1 MARATARGKSPA
13 RAASK
18 SPARGKAAK
27 SPAPAA
33 RTKSPARSTKKAAPA
48 VAAAPAPVAAAAP
61 VAKKA
66 AAGGKKSA
74 SVRPSSVE
82 YEFGGPVGAALIFV
96 ISHVLL
102 YYVYFVL
109 TENGGALWAPR
120 SWADVVGAARTVAS
134 TAAPTW
140 TAAYLY
146 FGFLAFE
153 AALAVFMPG
162 FIVKSRPDENG
173 DQMVYNCNSVLCWW
187 ASLGLGAW
195 LQYTGRF
202 NFATYI
208 ENYGEERERVAPTQ
222 CRNGVVVWSVGR
234 AADVS
239 SKERSGRLQARYL
252 PAAASHPLVPP
263 PFCMLRRA
271 GSIMTVAIIF
281 ADLQS
286 VYWYAY
292 AFAAN
297 KTLRMSGNHM

>member
-1 MARATARGKSPA
+1 MARTTARGKSPA
-13 RAASK
+13 RATSK
-18 SPARGKAAK
+18 SPARGRAAK

-33 RTKSPARSTKKAAPA
+33 RAAAKSPARSSKKAAAAAAPTP
-48 VAAAPAPVAAAAP
+48 VAAPAPAP
-61 VAKKA
+61 AAKKAA
-66 AAGGKKSA
+66 AAGGKKA
-74 SVRPSSVE
+74 RAAAVE

-134 TAAPTW
+134 TAAPSW

-173 DQMVYNCNSVLCWW
+173 VQMVYNCNSVLCWW

-208 ENYGEERERVAPTQ
+208 ENYGA
-222 CRNGVVVWSVGR
+222 
-234 AADVS
+234 
-239 SKERSGRLQARYL
+239 
-252 PAAASHPLVPP
+252 
-263 PFCMLRRA
+263 
-271 GSIMTVAIIF
+271 
-281 ADLQS
+281 
-286 VYWYAY
+286 
-292 AFAAN
+292 
-297 KTLRMSGNHM
+297 